1 MIFRKEATTI
11 KEIQKISNSILN
23 KSNINNTLMN
33 TMMQYYLL
41 GQANIISLLLH
52 GINYKNYKSEDIKE
66 CLELCI
72 NGNKELKNMTYD
84 CMKDY

>member
-1 MIFRKEATTI
+1 MT
-11 KEIQKISNSILN
+11 KEIQKIANKIGSELN
-23 KSNINNTLMN
+23 KSNEIINDALRNAII
-33 TMMQYYLL
+33 QYYLL
-41 GQANIISLLLH
+41 GQASIISLLLH

-72 NGNKELKNMTYD
+72 NGDKELKNMTYD

>member
-1 MIFRKEATTI
+1 MT
-11 KEIQKISNSILN
+11 KEIQKIANKIGSELN
-23 KSNINNTLMN
+23 KSNEIMN
-33 TMMQYYLL
+33 DALRNAIIQYYLL
-41 GQANIISLLLH
+41 GQASIISLLLH

-72 NGNKELKNMTYD
+72 NGDKELKNMVYD